1 MAKTA
6 STSFSLSNYSQK
18 LPFFAVLM
26 YSLYCHPRYFKFKR
40 KYQQYDPC
48 FPTIFPFLMIMYLY
62 IYFFQSI
69 IQDKTRS
76 SEVDFFQI
84 KSEQIAW
91 WKLSEAAIGGILWNR
106 CSLNFRKIRKKTSVS
121 QSFLKKRLRHKCV
134 PANCEIFKN
143 I

>member
-1 MAKTA
+1 MSLLLIHIFWKSICDNLFDLQRSSELPRKRWQHSHNRVTKTA

-69 IQDKTRS
+69 IRDKTRS
-76 SEVDFFQI
+76 FWSRFFPDQI
-84 KSEQIAW
+84 
-91 WKLSEAAIGGILWNR
+91 R
-106 CSLNFRKIRKKTSVS
+106 TDSLMKAFRSSHRRYSMK
-121 QSFLKKRLRHKCV
+121 
-134 PANCEIFKN
+134 
-143 I
+143 